1 MSLQAAARIMS
12 HPETQ
17 LDALEEISQN
27 FPSHARSLSSVSVSK
42 DLKKEVKKN
51 RDYFT
56 NAMGIGPKDSM
67 LYVNG
72 LSYDLDYVDVFS
84 LFDTLRSEAKSLD
97 GLGRLGLTDKQVGP
111 AWFLFFEVIVIINYG
126 LIASHVHL
134 ITAFLPG
141 WRSHIS

>member
-1 MSLQAAARIMS
+1 MS

-111 AWFLFFEVIVIINYG
+111 AWFLFFEVIVMINYG
-126 LIASHVHL
+126 LIASQVYL
-134 ITAFLPG
+134 IIILPG

>member
-111 AWFLFFEVIVIINYG
+111 AYVLLLFF
-126 LIASHVHL
+126 
-134 ITAFLPG
+134 
-141 WRSHIS
+141 

>member
-1 MSLQAAARIMS
+1 MS

-134 ITAFLPG
+134 IIILPG